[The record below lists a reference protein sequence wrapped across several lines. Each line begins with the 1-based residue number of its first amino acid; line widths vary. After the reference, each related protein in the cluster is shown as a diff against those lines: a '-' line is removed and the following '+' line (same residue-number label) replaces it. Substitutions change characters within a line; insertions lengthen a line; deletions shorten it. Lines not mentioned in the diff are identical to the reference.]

1 MSISIESGNTS
12 TRSAAGE
19 FEVVDL
25 KQVFFGLIPSR
36 FPPITLYERITRAD
50 SGEAIAELEAMT
62 NPRLREKARL
72 LNNVD
77 AVDVDS
83 PKLQNWNHAPFAYL
97 NPEGTRYFDS
107 TTPVL
112 ELFDDLQT
120 ALAVS
125 VGRRESFLARTGE
138 KPMGLD
144 MRVLS
149 RPVTG
154 RFADLTA
161 WDPDMDQTVCWRRAA
176 AVRDLGLDGVLFRP
190 AERPSAQGVA
200 ILNREVLG
208 RAVQGDHFR
217 YVWDGQRI
225 RSLYGFRDGVTLQP
239 DDLRSSSPTS
249 DLG

>member
-36 FPPITLYERITRAD
+36 FPPITLYERITRPGSD
-50 SGEAIAELEAMT
+50 DTIAELEAMT

-72 LNNVD
+72 LNNVG

-83 PKLQNWNHAPFAYL
+83 PRLQNWNHAPFAYL
-97 NPEGTRYFDS
+97 NPEGTRFFDS

-125 VGRRESFLARTGE
+125 VGRRETFLARTRE
-138 KPMGLD
+138 KPIGLD

-161 WDPDMDQTVCWRRAA
+161 LDPDMEQADRWRCAA
-176 AVRDLGLDGVLFRP
+176 AVRGSDLDGVLFRP
-190 AERPSAQGVA
+190 SERPSALGVA
-200 ILNREVLG
+200 VLNRDVLG

-225 RSLYGFRDGVTLQP
+225 RSLYGFRDGVTLRP
-239 DDLRSSSPTS
+239 EDLRSSSPA
-249 DLG
+249 DHLG